1 VVILKKKIFK
11 SMTYHKQIAS
21 VLFVIAYELSL
32 SSSAAQPS
40 EAFYPRDHAVAPAV
54 VGTAAISNPKLPS
67 HSDNS
72 GAIDQGPNRSNYA
85 KGAQAG
91 SHEQAK
97 KRRVVVYLYVNS
109 IDREHLKSALEVA
122 RRIHDERIAFVGAIH
137 HIGDYRNLSAEDLTE
152 FERLGI
158 TVIGDLEPR
167 LEVAVTNSPVWRLV
181 TEQGIHLL
189 EGEVDITRYFNSFG
203 EYDPNSS
210 QGAGIEVKME
220 GF

>member
-1 VVILKKKIFK
+1 
-11 SMTYHKQIAS
+11 MTYQKTLALA
-21 VLFVIAYELSL
+21 LFVIACRLSL
-32 SSSAAQPS
+32 SSSAAQTS
-40 EAFYPRDHAVAPAV
+40 EEFYPRDHAVAPDV
-54 VGTAAISNPKLPS
+54 VGTAAVNNPKAPS
-67 HSDNS
+67 RTDHSGGGGQ
-72 GAIDQGPNRSNYA
+72 GANRSNHA
-85 KGAQAG
+85 KGVQGG
-91 SHEQAK
+91 SQEQAK

-152 FERLGI
+152 FERRGI
-158 TVIGDLEPR
+158 TVIGDREPR
-167 LEVAVTNSPVWRLV
+167 LEVAVSNSPVWRLV

-189 EGEVDITRYFNSFG
+189 EGEVDITRYFNPFG

-210 QGAGIEVKME
+210 KSAGVEVKME